1 VLLPGGG
8 TQEAAEVHRVT
19 QWCGGMAI
27 GGARAGVIE
36 GKHFT
41 APAPKQE

>member
-1 VLLPGGG
+1 
-8 TQEAAEVHRVT
+8 
-19 QWCGGMAI
+19 MAI